1 MKKYNENPSDLELLS
16 EYSSYMSKYY
26 DFAKD
31 FEKWED
37 EDLSDAELAYYTDV
51 QLRVS
56 QKLLEAAQ

>member
-37 EDLSDAELAYYTDV
+37 EDLSDAELANYTDV
-51 QLRVS
+51 HC
-56 QKLLEAAQ
+56 E